1 MDRKGK
7 VRPEKEVKSI
17 DCKCRYSCKNVSAA
31 QQKILL
37 DEYWSKSD
45 TARQKEYIGNLIH
58 EMPIARKRKRN
69 EDSGVEKKNSRVYC
83 LPDGQGNNVRVCL
96 PFFCATFSVSK
107 TIINDALFNRSSNGS
122 YNGRDKR
129 KGKPAHNA
137 TPTNK
142 VDKVRSFL
150 NEIPKVRSHYCRKR
164 SSRLYLPPD
173 LSIANLYDIY
183 SKKENSEA
191 VNMNVFRK
199 IFKEFEPPLAIFL
212 PKKDQC
218 TVCNEAERTK
228 PRNPTRT
235 IKSIGRGKK
244 TSRI

>member
-1 MDRKGK
+1 M
-7 VRPEKEVKSI
+7 
-17 DCKCRYSCKNVSAA
+17 
-31 QQKILL
+31 KIQEL
-37 DEYWSKSD
+37 K
-45 TARQKEYIGNLIH
+45 KK
-58 EMPIARKRKRN
+58 IA
-69 EDSGVEKKNSRVYC
+69 ELYC

-122 YNGRDKR
+122 YYGRDKR

-142 VDKVRSFL
+142 VNNVRRFL
-150 NEIPKVRSHYCRKR
+150 NEIPKVPSHYCRKR
-164 SSRLYLPPD
+164 SSRLYLPLD
-173 LSIANLYDIY
+173 LSIANLYEIY

-191 VNMNVFRK
+191 VNMNVFRR

-228 PRNPTRT
+228 TTESNEIYKKHWERIENITNMK
-235 IKSIGRGKK
+235 IKDKNDAGISESMVYASFDLQAVL
-244 TSRI
+244 TLP